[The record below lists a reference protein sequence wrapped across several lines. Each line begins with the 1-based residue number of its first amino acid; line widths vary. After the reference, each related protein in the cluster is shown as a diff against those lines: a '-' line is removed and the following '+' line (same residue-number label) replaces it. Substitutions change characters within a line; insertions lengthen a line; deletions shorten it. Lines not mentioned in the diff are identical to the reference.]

1 MADWLKVNHTLLR
14 SPKMRRLM
22 RVLGCSRHEALGL
35 AVQWL
40 MYVDEQT
47 TDGNTNLCV
56 DDVDEELGLEGAVHA
71 LVDIGWAE
79 LDDDG
84 NVCAVDFGKHCGDT
98 AKKRALNARRTAKKR
113 ICANQQENAIS
124 VTLEALHLSRS
135 ERDSET
141 QTCHASSVTQKTQNA
156 NSVSRSERDQKRK
169 EKNRIFKDILKVPN
183 NTTVVNSSDELPL
196 DLPPAP
202 ARSASCKPTPADA
215 AEVQRFMAGQG
226 LCSLKG
232 DDLANC
238 AAGFFDDMEACG
250 WTHRN
255 GAPLFDWQA
264 AARKYLRSW
273 QNRSA
278 SDAIA
283 ARKASTPTRYRSETT
298 PDYSL

>member
-14 SPKMRRLM
+14 SPKIRALM
-22 RVLGCSRHEALGL
+22 RSLNCKKHEAFGL
-35 AVQWL
+35 AIAWL
-40 MYVDEQT
+40 MFIDEQT
-47 TDGNTNLCV
+47 SDGNTHLCA
-56 DDVDEELGLEGAVHA
+56 DDVDDELGVDGAVSA
-71 LVDIGWAE
+71 FVNIGWAE
-79 LDDDG
+79 VDDDG
-84 NVCAVDFGKHCGDT
+84 NVCAVDFGKHCGET
-98 AKKRALNARRTAKKR
+98 AKKRAINSRRVANCKNRKIHEENDVLVMKKHYR
-113 ICANQQENAIS
+113 EINYGNEK
-124 VTLEALHLSRS
+124 TLPCGNE
-135 ERDSET
+135 
-141 QTCHASSVTQKTQNA
+141 KTLP
-156 NSVSRSERDQKRK
+156 EKKRK
-169 EKNRIFKDILKVPN
+169 EENIIKDTLKGPYN
-183 NTTVVNSSDELPL
+183 NTVVNSSDELPL

-202 ARSASCKPTPADA
+202 ARSSSCKPTPADA

-226 LCSLKG
+226 LCALKG

-250 WTHRN
+250 WTNRN